1 MVKTTKQSK
10 LDWSIYAEGKIIG
23 HITKNYLKGKS
34 GPYTFQAKAIYYI
47 KGKRFPELDYTWEVV
62 RTFQVAKLLIIKYMK
77 DEFYA

>member
-10 LDWSIYAEGKIIG
+10 LDWS
-23 HITKNYLKGKS
+23 
-34 GPYTFQAKAIYYI
+34 IYYI

-77 DEFYA
+77 GEFYA